1 MTSHPKDYSNEL
13 IDTIAQNKNISR
25 QIHLPIQAGSDKIL
39 KIMNRPYTQKYYL
52 NLIKKT
58 RKKIPKV
65 KISTD
70 VIVGFPGET
79 EKDFQETVK
88 VFKTVGFS
96 EAFVN
101 KYSPRPGTISFKL
114 KDSISL
120 NEKKRR
126 EQILKKYF

>member
-1 MTSHPKDYSNEL
+1 
-13 IDTIAQNKNISR
+13 
-25 QIHLPIQAGSDKIL
+25 
-39 KIMNRPYTQKYYL
+39 MNRPYTQKYYL

-58 RKKIPKV
+58 REKIPTAKF
-65 KISTD
+65 STD

-88 VFKTVGFS
+88 VFKEIGYS
-96 EAFVN
+96 EAFIN
-101 KYSPRPGTISFKL
+101 KYSPRPGTASFKL

-126 EQILKKYF
+126 EQILKNIFEN